1 MVAGAPPGLR
11 SGTRPRRASLPRD
24 LARRGELGAHSSHR
38 RRGCCCIATLA
49 AILTQPLSL
58 PPAPAAPAKEAPAP
72 APPPSGRLGDRLPP
86 PGRARLVPRPIF
98 LGCPAPVPSRQPA
111 AWLRRSPQAKTDRGS
126 AVPGLTQGAA
136 VAHLS
141 WGAHRE
147 PADSPALGAF
157 PRTWEM
163 EGRKAMPQVLR
174 LLRGAAGWRPPGSPG
189 CGEESRAPRAGSRS
203 ARGPTQ
209 DIFQDPGCNSH

>member
-11 SGTRPRRASLPRD
+11 SGTRPRRASLPRE
-24 LARRGELGAHSSHR
+24 LARRGDLGAHSSHR

-86 PGRARLVPRPIF
+86 PGRARLVPRPLF
-98 LGCPAPVPSRQPA
+98 LGCPAPVPSRLPA
-111 AWLRRSPQAKTDRGS
+111 ARLRRSPQAETGRGS
-126 AVPGLTQGAA
+126 AVPGLTQCAA

-141 WGAHRE
+141 RGAPRE
-147 PADSPALGAF
+147 PADSRALRAF
-157 PRTWEM
+157 PRTWGM
-163 EGRKAMPQVLR
+163 EGRKAMLGSR
-174 LLRGAAGWRPPGSPG
+174 GSSAARRAGGLRGPRLRGGEPIPTCWEPEECAWTDPRYFPG
-189 CGEESRAPRAGSRS
+189 PRL
-203 ARGPTQ
+203 
-209 DIFQDPGCNSH
+209 